1 MNNARAIELPVMLLL
16 DMIRREQW
24 LQIASPAECLDSVD
38 RERFYTWLLVLH
50 MHDRRN

>member
-38 RERFYTWLLVLH
+38 RENRYHWLLFWHLYA
-50 MHDRRN
+50 RRN